1 MSQPPVHIQTDS
13 GSPALKD
20 QHGDPVVVD
29 ASRDSNSA
37 QDPDAFAG
45 VDKEAQA
52 GVQNVEAIATVWSTK
67 SIIIAYA
74 LIWLVYFVMLLQQ
87 GAGNALKP
95 YVTSAFQFHS
105 LTPTVDILSFVIS
118 GCANLTVAKILD
130 VWGRPQG
137 YAVSLFIATIG
148 LIMMA
153 ATTNVEMYA
162 AAQVFW
168 SVGTNALMYSINIF
182 VADTTALHNRGLM
195 TALTSSP
202 NIITTWL
209 GGPISEAFLLQG
221 PGWRWYFGAFAI
233 IVPVLCTPFVVL
245 LLVNSFKAK
254 RQGVIKK
261 EETGK
266 RSPWQTF
273 IHYAR
278 EFDAVGL
285 LLLTAGLA
293 MFLLPFNIW
302 AFQPKGWQSPL
313 IICLLV
319 FGLVL
324 MVLFGVWERFFAP
337 VQFIP
342 YSLLSDRNMVGACGL
357 GMVLF
362 ISYSCWT
369 SYFSSFLQ
377 VVNGLSITHA
387 SYVVQIYSVGSS
399 IFTIVTGVVIRYTGR
414 YKAITLYGA
423 IPVYTL
429 FMGLMIYFR
438 NADMDVGYIIMCQV
452 FLAFAAG
459 VMIITPPIAAMSS
472 ASHQHIAVVIAIVTM
487 FSSIGGAVGLVVA
500 GAIWQS
506 IFPNRLLLYLPL
518 EEQENFLNIYGMLEV
533 QLSYP
538 MGSPARIAIQRAYSD
553 AQAMMLTAGTA
564 IWVLGAV
571 AVAFWRNTDIRTIQ
585 QVKGNII

>member
-1 MSQPPVHIQTDS
+1 MSPHRGPEQDGFEDAVQKKE
-13 GSPALKD
+13 A
-20 QHGDPVVVD
+20 GDPTVVN
-29 ASRDSNSA
+29 ANGDSSSVHDTNA
-37 QDPDAFAG
+37 AYN

-52 GVQNVEAIATVWSTK
+52 GVQNAEAIAIVWSTK
-67 SIIIAYA
+67 TLLVTYG
-74 LIWLVYFVMLLQQ
+74 LIWLVYFIMLLQQ
-87 GAGNALKP
+87 GGGNALKP
-95 YVTSAFQFHS
+95 YVTSAFQYHS
-105 LTPTVDILSFVIS
+105 LTPTVDILSFVIG

-137 YAVSLFIATIG
+137 YAVALFITTVG

-153 ATTNVEMYA
+153 ATTSVEMYA

-168 SVGTNALMYSINIF
+168 SVGSNALMYSINIF

-209 GGPISEAFLLQG
+209 GGPISEAFYLRG

-233 IVPVLCTPFVVL
+233 IVPVLCAPFVVL
-245 LLVNSFKAK
+245 LMVNSFKAK
-254 RQGVIKK
+254 RQGVIAKGNQ
-261 EETGK
+261 EK
-266 RSPWQTF
+266 RSPWQS
-273 IHYAR
+273 IMYYGR
-278 EFDAVGL
+278 QFDAVGL

-293 MFLLPFNIW
+293 FLLLPFNLW
-302 AFQPKGWQSPL
+302 AFQPKGWESPL
-313 IICLLV
+313 VICLLV
-319 FGLVL
+319 FGIIL
-324 MVLFGVWERFFAP
+324 MIVFALWERFFAP

-342 YSLLSDRNMVGACGL
+342 YSLLSDRNMIGSCVL
-357 GMVLF
+357 GTVLF

-399 IFTIVTGVVIRYTGR
+399 LSTIITGVVIRYTGR

-438 NADMDVGYIIMCQV
+438 SAHQDVGYIIMCQV
-452 FLAFAAG
+452 FLAFSAG
-459 VMIITPPIAAMSS
+459 VMIITPQIAAMSS
-472 ASHQHIAVVIAIVTM
+472 ASHQHIAVVIAIVSM
-487 FSSIGGAVGLVVA
+487 FSSIGGAIGLVVA
-500 GAIWQS
+500 GAVWQS
-506 IFPNRLLLYLPL
+506 VFPKKLLLYLPI
-518 EEQENFLNIYGMLEV
+518 EEQANFASIYGMLDV
-533 QLSYP
+533 QLGYP
-538 MGSPARIAIQRAYSD
+538 MGSPARVAIQRAYSD

-564 IWVLGAV
+564 IWVVGAV
-571 AVAFWRNTDIRTIQ
+571 AVAFWRNTDVRTIQ
-585 QVKGNII
+585 QVKGNVI